1 MKNYYYNVTQENKRT
16 GNSNGNETK
25 FTNIKKAIEEGKK
38 QFEWLTDYEKKEY
51 RINVNK
57 NIITE
62 FDEDGEEM
70 SAYAIIIKSF
80 EK

>member
-16 GNSNGNETK
+16 GCENGNGTK
-25 FTNIKKAIEEGKK
+25 FTNMKKAIEEGKR

-57 NIITE
+57 NVITE
-62 FDEDGEEM
+62 YDEDGEEI
-70 SAYAIIIKSF
+70 SGYGIIIKSF